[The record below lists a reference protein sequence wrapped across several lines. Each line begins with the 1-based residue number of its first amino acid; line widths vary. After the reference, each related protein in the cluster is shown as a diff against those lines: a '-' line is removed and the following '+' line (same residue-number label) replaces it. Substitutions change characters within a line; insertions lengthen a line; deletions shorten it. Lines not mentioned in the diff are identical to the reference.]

1 MKNLFLVFI
10 SLIIISGFALNQGC
24 SPSNDDLEGPV
35 IIIYGDNPVTIPL
48 GSNWLDYVPHPQ
60 ANAWDNWSG
69 IIEWGYEENVNKDS
83 VGEYIITY
91 FAIDLSNNQTTAE
104 RIVFVINDA
113 EKYDGAYDA
122 VNVIDYV
129 SHEYEQTITSSY
141 NINNRINFSKFAYN
155 ATGTIY
161 GNISENTITIP
172 SQQIDNIS
180 FYGSGTISTSGNITT
195 FVIHYTEVING
206 NALIGMSTFTKK

>member
-1 MKNLFLVFI
+1 MKKLFLVFI
-10 SLIIISGFALNQGC
+10 SLIIALGFTLNQGC

-35 IIIYGDNPVTIPL
+35 IIIYGDNPVTISL

-69 IIEWGYEENVNKDS
+69 IIEWGYEENINKDS
-83 VGEYIITY
+83 VGEYIVIY
-91 FAIDLSNNQTTAE
+91 YAVDLSNNETTAE
-104 RIVFVINDA
+104 RIVFVINNA
-113 EKYDGAYDA
+113 EKYDGTYD
-122 VNVIDYV
+122 VINVINEV

-141 NINNRINFSKFAYN
+141 NVNYRIDFSKFAYN
-155 ATGTIY
+155 ANGTIY

-195 FVIHYTEVING
+195 FVIHYTENS
-206 NALIGMSTFTKK
+206 LIGMTTFTKK